1 MDERL
6 ILATVRRKK
15 KIEPVRDAATNV
27 NQHENVLR
35 SIGRG
40 GVDNANRAAVTARRE
55 RLRIERDP
63 DRNALALALR
73 AGPAGA
79 CSCLCPRCRVKKLYV
94 QVSIAG
100 IIDLNLLL
108 RTRLTRGN
116 RDRPHDGVGY
126 PQLRDRI

>member
-6 ILATVRRKK
+6 IPATVRRKK
-15 KIEPVRDAATNV
+15 KIEPVWDAATDV

-40 GVDNANRAAVTARRE
+40 RVNNADRAAVTARRE
-55 RLRIERDP
+55 RLRVERNP

-79 CSCLCPRCRVKKLYV
+79 SSGLCPRCRVKKLYV

-100 IIDLNLLL
+100 IIHLNLLL
-108 RTRLTRGN
+108 RTGLARGN
-116 RDRPHDGVGY
+116 RDRPHDRVAQ
-126 PQLRDRI
+126 PQLRDGI